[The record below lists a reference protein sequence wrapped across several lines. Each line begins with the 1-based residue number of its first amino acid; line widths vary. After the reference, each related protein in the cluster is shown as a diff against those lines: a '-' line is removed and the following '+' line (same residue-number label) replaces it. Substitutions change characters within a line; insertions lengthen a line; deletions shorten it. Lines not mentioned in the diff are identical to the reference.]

1 MALHWNKK
9 FQPGLAYVMLSRTQT
24 LDDIYIVE
32 SKSQFA
38 TEAIKVNTDA
48 LEENERIR
56 ASFLDSQMKKE
67 LMYANCL
74 TMSYLNVR
82 RLLPHLPDV
91 STDNVLMK
99 SDIVALGETWL
110 KPSENIELA
119 GYQSVHVKSEE
130 GGKGL
135 SVFVK
140 SGIKFNHQ
148 EYHGD
153 RFSLILLQ
161 LVNIDIAF
169 VYLSKGFNWIVFKEV
184 LEQFIHTNKN
194 IAVIGDTNIDILS
207 ENHNLIDYLLEKSFV
222 QLVQQ
227 PTHERGGL
235 LDHIY
240 INVSLQK
247 KYPFCAQTA
256 VYYSD
261 HDIVSLHVPEEYFE

>member
-9 FQPGLAYVMLSRTQT
+9 FQPGMAYVMLSRTQT

-91 STDNVLMK
+91 RTDNVLMK
-99 SDIVALGETWL
+99 SDIVILGETWL
-110 KPSENIELA
+110 KPSENVELA
-119 GYQSVHVKSEE
+119 GYQSIHVKSEE

-135 SVFVK
+135 SVFMK
-140 SGIKFNHQ
+140 SGIKFNGQ
-148 EYHGD
+148 VFHGD
-153 RFSLILLQ
+153 KFSLILVQ
-161 LVNIDIAF
+161 LANIDIALM
-169 VYLSKGFNWIVFKEV
+169 YLSKGFNWIAFKEV
-184 LEQFIHTNKN
+184 LEQCICTPKD
-194 IAVIGDTNIDILS
+194 IAIIGDTNIDILS
-207 ENHNLIDYLLEKSFV
+207 EKHNLIDYLLEKSFV
-222 QLVQQ
+222 QMVQQ

-247 KYPFCAQTA
+247 KYPFC
-256 VYYSD
+256 VR
-261 HDIVSLHVPEEYFE
+261 

>member
-9 FQPGLAYVMLSRTQT
+9 FQPGMAYVMLSRTQT

-32 SKSQFA
+32 SKSKFA

-48 LEENERIR
+48 LEESERIR
-56 ASFLDSQMKKE
+56 ASFLDLKMKKE
-67 LMYANCL
+67 LMFANCL

-91 STDNVLMK
+91 RTDNVLRK
-99 SDIVALGETWL
+99 SDIIILGETWL
-110 KPSENIELA
+110 KPSENVELSD
-119 GYQSVHVKSEE
+119 YQSLHVKSEE

-135 SVFVK
+135 SVFIK
-140 SGIKFNHQ
+140 CGIKFKDQ
-148 EYHGD
+148 LFHGNK
-153 RFSLILLQ
+153 FSLILVQ
-161 LVNIDIAF
+161 LAMIDIIF
-169 VYLSKGFNWIVFKEV
+169 VYLSKGFNWIVLKEV
-184 LEQFIHTNKN
+184 LEECIHTPKD
-194 IAVIGDTNIDILS
+194 IALIGDTNIDILT

-222 QLVQQ
+222 QIVQQ
-227 PTHERGGL
+227 PTHEHGGL

-247 KYPFCAQTA
+247 KHPFCVQTP

-261 HDIVSLHVPEEYFE
+261 HDIVSLHVPDEYFE